1 MIISR
6 RYEMKV
12 KDLMSTNI
20 ICSRE
25 DSSVY
30 SIAKEMRKANIGSLP
45 VCDDSGNLK
54 GIITD
59 RDIILRFLA
68 GMCSTD
74 SIEDCLKSARSVTA
88 SQIMTTCPVTVSAEM
103 NIHEAA
109 LIFSAKQ
116 IRRLPV
122 VENSKLIGM
131 LSLGDLAVKRVCTD
145 EAGDALSSISCN

>member
-1 MIISR
+1 
-6 RYEMKV
+6 MKV

-25 DSSVY
+25 DSSVI
-30 SIAKEMRKANIGSLP
+30 SIAGEMRKGNIGCLP
-45 VCDDSGNLK
+45 VCDDSGHLK

-59 RDIILRFLA
+59 RDIILRCLA
-68 GMCSTD
+68 MHPAD
-74 SIEDCLKSARSVTA
+74 SDENRFESLSRIPA
-88 SQIMTTCPVTVSAEM
+88 SRIMTTCPITVTADM

-131 LSLGDLAVKRVCTD
+131 LSLGDLAVRRVCTD
-145 EAGDALSSISCN
+145 EAGDALASISCK